1 MQGQLLLTSI
11 TNTPASKPG
20 LQGAIDSWLC
30 LSLEFY
36 QSQGGASVQGLVSE
50 ALNSETGRGGFWSE
64 LDLCFMSRLG
74 GMCLAC
80 SIPDLSKKTQ
90 TDQRTLSLS
99 LNYFI
104 VS

>member
-74 GMCLAC
+74 GMCLPAPSLIC
-80 SIPDLSKKTQ
+80 QKRHRQ
-90 TDQRTLSLS
+90 TKELSLYP
-99 LNYFI
+99 LI
-104 VS
+104 IL